1 LLCFARTVHVAVP
14 EALDDVVARIVKVL
28 DVPGA
33 MPRFRNASTVALDSG
48 AVTAALLVIDEKPA
62 GAVTS
67 IDPSDW
73 FDDPFVIVSVRSV
86 DPPTPTQSGAI
97 AAVNGLFGDGPA
109 LPD

>member
-1 LLCFARTVHVAVP
+1 VAVP

-28 DVPGA
+28 DVLGA

-48 AVTAALLVIDEKPA
+48 ITAALLVIDENPA
-62 GAVTS
+62 GAVTF